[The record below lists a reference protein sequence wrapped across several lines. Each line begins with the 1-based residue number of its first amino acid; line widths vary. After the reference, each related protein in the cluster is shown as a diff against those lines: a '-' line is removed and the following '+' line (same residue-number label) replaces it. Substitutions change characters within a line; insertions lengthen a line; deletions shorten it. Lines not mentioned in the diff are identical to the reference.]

1 MAVRDLRWA
10 ELWTLTT
17 CSCSLGTGH
26 HGAQAVPPQASS
38 YCEGKPFPPH
48 LRFLSPLR
56 SSNPGPTLHTMIDSG
71 SCSFPRGSMRPLSLE
86 VHTSAPHPGHET
98 PSLLVLGQKWK
109 QDVAELVLWIQEKGL
124 RAADEPSWE
133 PGNILQQLK
142 RLQAA
147 ERELLATCGHME
159 GLQQVGAPDR
169 GDRACSSS
177 NPQPRWMACF
187 HGTNQPRKTH
197 SQLPRT

>member
-1 MAVRDLRWA
+1 M
-10 ELWTLTT
+10 
-17 CSCSLGTGH
+17 H
-26 HGAQAVPPQASS
+26 QP
-38 YCEGKPFPPH
+38 PPH
-48 LRFLSPLR
+48 PS
-56 SSNPGPTLHTMIDSG
+56 
-71 SCSFPRGSMRPLSLE
+71 
-86 VHTSAPHPGHET
+86 HET

-109 QDVAELVLWIQEKGL
+109 QDVAELVLWIEEKGL

-133 PGNILQQLK
+133 PGNILQQLR

-147 ERELLATCGHME
+147 ERELLAACGHVE

-169 GDRACSSS
+169 GGGACSSS

-187 HGTNQPRKTH
+187 HGPNQPRKTP